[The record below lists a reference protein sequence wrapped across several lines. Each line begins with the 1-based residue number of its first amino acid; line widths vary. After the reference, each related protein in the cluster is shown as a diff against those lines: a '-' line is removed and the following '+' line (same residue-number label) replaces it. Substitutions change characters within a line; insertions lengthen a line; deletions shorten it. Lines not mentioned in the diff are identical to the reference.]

1 MSPGEM
7 LLHARKKVRQKLD
20 ARGLPHWGEAVL
32 GPGARFPVL
41 PAPEAAPPALR
52 TALQG
57 RGGELL
63 AGRWTAFGHLP
74 LQVEDPPRWH
84 KDYLAGADLENQG
97 LAFGLNHR
105 ALPSGTDVKLIWEL
119 SRWYSL
125 VRLAQSAYVL
135 SDTAAAE
142 KCIAWLEDWVAHNPP
157 CRGWNWTSALEVGM
171 RLIQFCWI
179 DALLLPTLASRA
191 DLGSRFERL
200 REAVLPPHVW
210 FAWRYRSFGSS
221 ANNHLLGELAGLV
234 LALVRWPALERWAA
248 PLAEIESAWRIETLA
263 QFAPDGGNREQALNY
278 QLFSF
283 EFCWQ
288 VRQALGTAGRPIP
301 GDLDA
306 RLAAAARFFCDIQVP
321 TEPWDYG
328 DSDSAY
334 VTPLFTQEAACCQE
348 WWHWFR
354 GEAAGES
361 IRYWIGPPP
370 PPPSRTGA
378 GEGGS
383 PLEEVAGWQLYP
395 DSRIAFRTSGP
406 WQLRWDLSPLGYLK
420 TAAHG
425 HLDALHLSV
434 WLKGV
439 AVLVDPGTG
448 AYYADKRL
456 RAWLASRAAHNGP
469 SPLTV
474 PEEPRRLGPFLWQS
488 HHEVPRLAAHPDGG
502 GEGELRLPG
511 YQLRRRILPV
521 PEGSGW
527 RVEDRCLSTAGG
539 PAPFTV
545 RWQFAPGA
553 RLLRQGD
560 REFILRRGDLE
571 VRMSFGPAWA
581 EVLSSGDRPV
591 PPDERSLDGVVSPA
605 FRRVERAPF
614 LLLTGLGGAG
624 AKEGFVS
631 EFRV

>member
-1 MSPGEM
+1 MADTGSTASRAAGSTPLKLGLQLG
-7 LLHARKKVRQKLD
+7 LLL
-20 ARGLPHWGEAVL
+20 LLAVL
-32 GPGARFPVL
+32 LLLPLLWLLSTSLKGPQENIFTS
-41 PAPEAAPPALR
+41 PPALLPAAPSLEAYR
-52 TALQG
+52 QLFTTQPMLAYLRNSTIVSALAVLAN
-57 RGGELL
+57 LL
-63 AGRWTAFGHLP
+63 FCSLAAYPLARLRFAGR
-74 LQVEDPPRWH
+74 
-84 KDYLAGADLENQG
+84 
-97 LAFGLNHR
+97 
-105 ALPSGTDVKLIWEL
+105 
-119 SRWYSL
+119 
-125 VRLAQSAYVL
+125 
-135 SDTAAAE
+135 
-142 KCIAWLEDWVAHNPP
+142 
-157 CRGWNWTSALEVGM
+157 
-171 RLIQFCWI
+171 
-179 DALLLPTLASRA
+179 
-191 DLGSRFERL
+191 
-200 REAVLPPHVW
+200 
-210 FAWRYRSFGSS
+210 
-221 ANNHLLGELAGLV
+221 GLV